1 MEILEIKKLEK
12 NFVRFYCKSCDF
24 KCSQKCDWDRHILR
38 RKHILSKDGNNLEI
52 KKLEKTFFCD
62 CGKSFKTNSGL
73 WKHRKKCLDESDEF
87 CLTDKEIINALVH
100 QNDKL
105 MKIIENGVSNTTN
118 NTTNIENK
126 TFNLNLFL
134 NETCKNAMNISDFV
148 SSIQLNLDD
157 LEHTGRNGYI
167 EGITNIFI
175 KNLNNLEKHMRPL
188 HCSDLKREIL
198 YIKENNK
205 WEKEIDQKPILTNAI
220 KSIANKNIKQIQ
232 IWKDNYPDCT
242 HSESNKSDLYL
253 KIVSNS
259 MSGSSQEECNKNY
272 NKIIKNIVKE
282 SVILKC

>member
-1 MEILEIKKLEK
+1 M
-12 NFVRFYCKSCDF
+12 
-24 KCSQKCDWDRHILR
+24 
-38 RKHILSKDGNNLEI
+38 EI

-73 WKHRKKCLDESDEF
+73 WKHRKKCSDETIDF
-87 CLTDKEIINALVH
+87 GITDKEIINTLVQ
-100 QNDKL
+100 QNEKL
-105 MKIIENGVSNTTN
+105 MKIIENGVVCNNTTN
-118 NTTNIENK
+118 NTTNIQNK

-134 NETCKNAMNISDFV
+134 NETCKNAMNISEFV
-148 SSIQLNLDD
+148 SSIQLNIDD

-167 EGITNIFI
+167 EGITNIFL

-220 KSIANKNIKQIQ
+220 KTIANKNIKQIQ
-232 IWKDNYPDCT
+232 NWKDIYPDCI
-242 HSESNKSDLYL
+242 ESDSKKNNMYL

-272 NKIIKNIVKE
+272 NKIIKNIAKE
-282 SVILKC
+282 TVIQKDN